1 MEDAV
6 YISNAGIEYLEP
18 QKEPEEGKRWSYSYV
33 YYLEDLR
40 NIYRLYEQYR
50 IDSIPA
56 LYDRCKELNIK
67 SWSGKEWNQRNLLE
81 LVNALKNFKLLSLES
96 NEVSQKGIFVESL
109 PESPLKEEDKAVFRE
124 VYKTYFRFREFHQ
137 LFTDFKPV
145 IYYIQG
151 GRFTNRFLQITET
164 PYRVIGISDEHADM
178 MRFWDVYLKWGQSL
192 DMLKKYPLKPF
203 DINVDTSV
211 KGLSMAYFYQ
221 EMPKNFSV
229 FDYIS
234 TEMQGSYHY
243 IPDIVYSV
251 IKNRG
256 YAVED
261 ILERIVAESIGKPD
275 VFRAQSTSAIFIN
288 EKENFLFPKI
298 GNTYVTHLLKR

>member
-1 MEDAV
+1 MVLLFSAIMLLVSLYLYGTGAV
-6 YISNAGIEYLEP
+6 GIEAVLTGTIAMMSSCGPVVALSGLSNNLNQTLASGERVLRILEEDP
-18 QKEPEEGKRWSYSYV
+18 KVEEVEGEGKLKFEGAA
-33 YYLEDLR
+33 LE
-40 NIYRLYEQYR
+40 NVSFAYEEEK
-50 IDSIPA
+50 ILDHDSLTIEKGTI
-56 LYDRCKELNIK
+56 LGIHGK
-67 SWSGKEWNQRNLLE
+67 SGSGKSTIL
-81 LVNALKNFKLLSLES
+81 KLL
-96 NEVSQKGIFVESL
+96 
-109 PESPLKEEDKAVFRE
+109 
-124 VYKTYFRFREFHQ
+124 
-137 LFTDFKPV
+137 
-145 IYYIQG
+145 
-151 GRFTNRFLQITET
+151 
-164 PYRVIGISDEHADM
+164 

-298 GNTYVTHLLKR
+298 GNTYVTHLLKL

>member
-1 MEDAV
+1 
-6 YISNAGIEYLEP
+6 
-18 QKEPEEGKRWSYSYV
+18 
-33 YYLEDLR
+33 
-40 NIYRLYEQYR
+40 
-50 IDSIPA
+50 
-56 LYDRCKELNIK
+56 
-67 SWSGKEWNQRNLLE
+67 
-81 LVNALKNFKLLSLES
+81 
-96 NEVSQKGIFVESL
+96 
-109 PESPLKEEDKAVFRE
+109 
-124 VYKTYFRFREFHQ
+124 
-137 LFTDFKPV
+137 
-145 IYYIQG
+145 
-151 GRFTNRFLQITET
+151 
-164 PYRVIGISDEHADM
+164 
-178 MRFWDVYLKWGQSL
+178 
-192 DMLKKYPLKPF
+192 
-203 DINVDTSV
+203 
-211 KGLSMAYFYQ
+211 MAYFYQ

-298 GNTYVTHLLKR
+298 GNTYVTHLLKL